1 MLPEKPVA
9 KVLPVDLVREIFRAV
24 DEFRR
29 FRRKDPAVRL
39 DVGILERIDVHR
51 HPDRVPGQ
59 VGRAGHHPVIE
70 AGAVVIRHRQLII
83 GVILINKI
91 ALFNWITCIKKLLE
105 NVQQPVSNMMVANH
119 FPAKGFPLEVFMEK
133 MDVPQFRLRQ
143 NTTFGIGFAFYL
155 K

>member
-70 AGAVVIRHRQLII
+70 AGAVVRQH
-83 GVILINKI
+83 GEVVRCTVIVHQLDAADGILRLKEG
-91 ALFNWITCIKKLLE
+91 LE
-105 NVQQPVSNMMVANH
+105 NLQQI
-119 FPAKGFPLEVFMEK
+119 K
-133 MDVPQFRLRQ
+133 
-143 NTTFGIGFAFYL
+143 
-155 K
+155 